1 MTVYTAQCY
10 TDRRDT
16 VTATVDSNAV
26 WLEPSGVAVGM
37 QPDDARTFARGIL
50 ALADEVDEGEKAA
63 ESTPAEEPTVRGIK
77 VGDKARVL
85 VDGAEGAEVLRG
97 DVFVVSRLSGSTIIV
112 DFEEGDR
119 TYKWYFREAES
130 LEKVTDEPVIDASKI
145 VVLDDSAP
153 ARAALLSQ
161 ARDLMSGE
169 DYTAHD
175 LIALAD
181 YLAGE
186 K

>member
-1 MTVYTAQCY
+1 MTVYTARCY

-50 ALADEVDEGEKAA
+50 ALADEVDGGETA
-63 ESTPAEEPTVRGIK
+63 EATPAEEPTVRGIK
-77 VGDKARVL
+77 VGDKVRIL
-85 VDGAEGAEVLRG
+85 VDGAEDAEVSVG
-97 DVFVVSRLSGSTIIV
+97 DILTVVRVHGVVIIV
-112 DFEEGDR
+112 DDYVNGG
-119 TYKWYFREAES
+119 YWYFREAES
-130 LEKVTDEPVIDASKI
+130 LEKVTGEPVIDTSKI

-153 ARAALLSQ
+153 TRAAFLEQ
-161 ARDLMSGE
+161 AMDLMSGSQT
-169 DYTAHD
+169 YTAVD
-175 LIALAD
+175 LTELAD

-186 K
+186 